1 MLLSRGKS
9 EALKHPLKLVER
21 FRRWIFF
28 SYLVNKKN
36 MITNHLIYSTV
47 ILIYLRSSGLLNCQ
61 HPSCFFVFAC
71 HVRLVPKD
79 AAQKSSQ
86 HHFDP
91 PWLRFDLHLNENPP
105 ERVMSKCP
113 KSEVSSFNTTQIEK
127 PQETWPLSSR
137 KTYQIIEDP

>member
-1 MLLSRGKS
+1 MLLSGGKS
-9 EALKHPLKLVER
+9 EAKASTKIGGEISEMDL
-21 FRRWIFF
+21 FF
-28 SYLVNKKN
+28 IPSQQKN

-79 AAQKSSQ
+79 AAQRSSQ